1 MQTQHSTTG
10 KSKQFEVVCCLDH
23 QKLAKTSTKCLLNF
37 FPWLKSSESYH
48 QTLPWS
54 FRYLLPKLWLICRAF
69 SIKIDVWRRQRWFSL
84 YTKRLLWWK
93 IWWKGKSFGPKKLM
107 TEWKLKARFFQWVHY
122 ILVAIHSVGT
132 REEVG
137 GPFVSWAE
145 SERYVK
151 METIWWVGLSTCTHP
166 NVVICT
172 KLQNDSKYRLQWTNK

>member
-107 TEWKLKARFFQWVHY
+107 TEWKLKARFFPMSALDIGSYTQRW
-122 ILVAIHSVGT
+122 
-132 REEVG
+132 
-137 GPFVSWAE
+137 
-145 SERYVK
+145 
-151 METIWWVGLSTCTHP
+151 
-166 NVVICT
+166 
-172 KLQNDSKYRLQWTNK
+172 D